1 VRGIVSYGTYVPYW
15 RLQRSAIGVALGAR
29 GGKGTRAV
37 AGFDEDTTSMGVE
50 AARAAMRAAPEA
62 VRSAGVV
69 FATAEPAYLD
79 KTNATAIHAALG
91 FDRAEAAYDMVGS
104 VRSGIGA
111 FNAAFFTPAPTL
123 AVLSDRRTGLPGGN
137 DERDGGDG
145 AAAFLFGDDDP
156 IAVGVGATHATDEFL
171 DRWRVPGETA
181 SHVWEER
188 FGEYVYVPL
197 AEQAVTDAFKQLDL
211 TGQDL
216 DHVVL
221 TGIHPRAA
229 RRVAKSIGARPEA
242 FVDDRTA
249 SIGNTGTPHWAIL
262 LADVLDRAEPNQTI
276 AVVHLADGADV
287 LVFRTT
293 DAIVEHRARRA
304 PTVAAQIEAG
314 RDDLAYNTFLTWRG
328 FLDREPPRRPDPEAY
343 YAPPAYRTE
352 AWKYSFTGTR
362 CTSCSFVH
370 LPPDRVCVQ
379 CGAIDQMEPVR
390 LADTP
395 ATIATYT
402 IDHLAYSLS
411 PPTIAAVLD
420 FDGGG
425 RYTCEITD
433 VDPATVAIGQ
443 RVELTFRRVV
453 SAKSIHNYFW
463 KARPLRGGDA

>member
-15 RLQRSAIGVALGAR
+15 RLQRSAIGAALGAG

-37 AGFDEDTTSMGVE
+37 AGYDEDSTSMGVE
-50 AARAAMRAAPEA
+50 AARAAMRAAPSDL
-62 VRSAGVV
+62 RSAGIV
-69 FATAEPAYLD
+69 FATADPAYLD

-91 FDRAEAAYDMVGS
+91 FDRAEPAYDMLGA

-123 AVLSDRRTGLPGGN
+123 AVLSDRRTGLPGGA

-145 AAAFLFGDDDP
+145 AAAFLFGDADP
-156 IAVGVGATHATDEFL
+156 IVVGLGAAHATDEFL
-171 DRWRVPGETA
+171 DRWRVPGEQA

-188 FGEYVYVPL
+188 FGEHVYVPL
-197 AEQAVTDAFKQLDL
+197 AEQAVTDAFKQLGL
-211 TGQDL
+211 TAQDL

-229 RRVAKSIGARPEA
+229 RRVAKSLGAKPEA
-242 FVDDRTA
+242 FAGDHVAT
-249 SIGNTGTPHWAIL
+249 IGNTGTAHWAIAF
-262 LADVLDRAEPNQTI
+262 ADVLDRAEPNQTI
-276 AVVHLADGADV
+276 AIVHLADGADV

-293 DAIVEHRARRA
+293 DAIVDYRARRA
-304 PTVAAQIEAG
+304 PTVAAQIEGG

-328 FLDREPPRRPDPEAY
+328 FLDREPPRRPDPDAY
-343 YAPPAYRTE
+343 YAPPGLRRE
-352 AWKYSFTGTR
+352 GWKYGFIGSR
-362 CTSCSFVH
+362 CTACGFLH
-370 LPPDRVCVQ
+370 LPPGRVCNE
-379 CGAIDQMEPVR
+379 CGAIDQMDVVR

-402 IDHLAYSLS
+402 VDHLAYSLS

-433 VDPATVAIGQ
+433 ADPATVAIGQ

-463 KARPLRGGDA
+463 KARPLRGGA